1 MTSALSV
8 FLVGLGLLALVWGAL
23 AVDTNL
29 QLAEAPL
36 SPVVGGLALLGGAF
50 LAINPKRL

>member
-1 MTSALSV
+1 MTRALSV
-8 FLVGLGLLALVWGAL
+8 FLVGLGLLALAWGTL

-29 QLAEAPL
+29 HLVEAPL
-36 SPVVGGLALLGGAF
+36 SPVVGGLALLGGAI